1 MPVGTKR
8 LMVLVCRATRR
19 KWEVAYGIP
28 APGPIMIA
36 NIMEVWWRVASVPA
50 AELSLSVER
59 GQTDD
64 NFKVRHAR
72 TRGADSFR
80 FELRHR
86 APFSIE
92 GEKRRQLGA
101 RFVYYSYSRLHT
113 YAQTYE
119 FRQYCIRQSFL
130 LSYVGTFAQLPGRDC
145 SWHCRQCP
153 HTTCRDAWIL
163 FVTNRTYSLTSSIY
177 LPPLFVLVTDGT
189 CGGTPNIEAPIVGS
203 PGSAA
208 M

>member
-92 GEKRRQLGA
+92 GEKRRQLWA
-101 RFVYYSYSRLHT
+101 RFVYYSFLFSTAYVCANIRVP
-113 YAQTYE
+113 A
-119 FRQYCIRQSFL
+119 YCIRQSLPSIICTYTRAAPRTRL
-130 LSYVGTFAQLPGRDC
+130 LLAL
-145 SWHCRQCP
+145 
-153 HTTCRDAWIL
+153 
-163 FVTNRTYSLTSSIY
+163 
-177 LPPLFVLVTDGT
+177 
-189 CGGTPNIEAPIVGS
+189 
-203 PGSAA
+203 
-208 M
+208 